1 MTNKF
6 SYSSLSFSDCAGN
19 NWRID
24 RIMFQCRRVQ
34 PTAWQGTHIAVH
46 VNLTRITLKDP
57 GAQDGTSSRKE
68 RVLHSYTY
76 HACLTSK
83 FRSIV
88 DGIPVFNAGPCA
100 LHWPNWCR
108 DMFDVRQQQNLFEKS
123 TRIPICLTVCLS
135 LHQRP
140 VRVVQLR
147 KNQAKSK
154 TLEPSSTSLKYDP
167 RARHVSPALI
177 NG

>member
-1 MTNKF
+1 MKGT
-6 SYSSLSFSDCAGN
+6 
-19 NWRID
+19 RIAEH
-24 RIMFQCRRVQ
+24 M
-34 PTAWQGTHIAVH
+34 
-46 VNLTRITLKDP
+46 NLTRITLKDP

-108 DMFDVRQQQNLFEKS
+108 DMFDIRRSTTQAWTTEPLWEKHRKS
-123 TRIPICLTVCLS
+123 RIPICLTVFLCIIAGGRTTA
-135 LHQRP
+135 Q
-140 VRVVQLR
+140 
-147 KNQAKSK
+147 
-154 TLEPSSTSLKYDP
+154 EPSKGKNALTEQYKLEYDL
-167 RARHVSPALI
+167 RARVDHGLSPQLKSMAKFMYPLESLGR
-177 NG
+177 NVPSFRAPGLHEL